1 MHLRGFNARVAGVFM
16 AAWAAPA
23 ASFTGTELFDL
34 CFRKGTDGQLACT
47 SYVRGFADGVVF
59 EGLMTGG
66 DAKYCPPRSLP
77 VKDIRLIVEK
87 YLKDHP
93 DQLSKEAGALVGL
106 ALHQAFPCKRVH

>member
-1 MHLRGFNARVAGVFM
+1 MRLCGFTARIAGVFLV
-16 AAWAAPA
+16 AWAAPA
-23 ASFTGTELFDL
+23 ASFTGVELFDL

-66 DAKYCPPRSLP
+66 DAKYCPPQSLP

-106 ALHQAFPCKRVH
+106 ALHQAFPCKRH